1 MRNVLCLT
9 VVVSTYL
16 AGCSSE
22 DTWQP
27 PSTPQSGT
35 SGTGATS
42 AGRGGAGSGGMAG
55 SVNAGGA
62 AGTVSTVAG
71 TGGTAA
77 GGAGAG
83 NAGSGGATSN
93 GGVAGGGAGGVTAG
107 GAAGVGG
114 TAGGG
119 AAAGADTSGGT
130 AGTDGAGTGGAGTG
144 GVETGGAGTGGAGTG
159 GAGTG
164 GAAGTAGTGSVDP
177 NDPFAILVKYRPSG
191 SRGEDYDD
199 WMNEEIGTP
208 VVATTAVDDGSIEAP
223 ILVPEGVIYDGGGQ
237 TIRPSIPGC
246 DGSQGESQP
255 PVFILVPGAGV
266 KNVTIEPPACDGI
279 HMLGD
284 NTLENIEWTDVG
296 EDAASVRSYFPG
308 GSIDITGGSAR
319 SADDKV
325 FQFNAPVQVT
335 ITDFTATDISKL
347 IRQNGGEDFEMS
359 VHLVDV
365 NVSDCGEAVV
375 RAGPNCEFTHEN
387 VTADCD
393 LWRDD

>member
-55 SVNAGGA
+55 SVSAGGA
-62 AGTVSTVAG
+62 AGTVGTVAG

-77 GGAGAG
+77 GGASAG

-93 GGVAGGGAGGVTAG
+93 GGVAGVGTGGVTGG

-130 AGTDGAGTGGAGTG
+130 AGTDGAGTGGVGTG
-144 GVETGGAGTGGAGTG
+144 GTGTDGAGTGGAGT
-159 GAGTG
+159 A
-164 GAAGTAGTGSVDP
+164 GAAGTAGTVSVDP
-177 NDPFAILVKYRPSG
+177 NDPFAILVKYRPTG

-208 VVATTAVDDGSIEAP
+208 VVATAAVEDGSIEAP
-223 ILVPEGVIYDGGGQ
+223 ILVPEGAIYDGGGQ
-237 TIRPSIPGC
+237 RIRPSIPGC

-308 GSIDITGGSAR
+308 GAIDITGGSAR

>member
-1 MRNVLCLT
+1 MRNVLCVT

-27 PSTPQSGT
+27 STPESGT

-42 AGRGGAGSGGMAG
+42 AGRGSAGSGGMAG
-55 SVNAGGA
+55 SVSAGGA

-83 NAGSGGATSN
+83 NGGSGGATSN

-114 TAGGG
+114 TAGVG
-119 AAAGADTSGGT
+119 AAAGADPSGGT

-144 GVETGGAGTGGAGTG
+144 G
-159 GAGTG
+159 AGTG
-164 GAAGTAGTGSVDP
+164 GAAGAAGTGSVDP

-208 VVATTAVDDGSIEAP
+208 VVATAAVADGNIEAP

-237 TIRPSIPGC
+237 SIRPSIPGC

-347 IRQNGGEDFEMS
+347 VRQNGGEDFEMS